1 MEVRGGL
8 SLIQPIWRIVR
19 QQQETGRVKEK
30 WCVIPWSPTFSNKVV
45 KTTMMTAPGNVSRNR
60 IPKRDNA
67 SRGTSDSIE
76 IRIEICSS
84 LTAGQGS
91 FAEGP

>member
-1 MEVRGGL
+1 MVPESVKSSGRKNVYGGMEVRGGL

-45 KTTMMTAPGNVSRNR
+45 KNDDDDCPR
-60 IPKRDNA
+60 
-67 SRGTSDSIE
+67 
-76 IRIEICSS
+76 
-84 LTAGQGS
+84 
-91 FAEGP
+91 